1 MRTRVFRLV
10 VGILALLIA
19 SGCILSRHVDR
30 AFTGMHSG
38 PVYKNRIYTGLFL
51 LPLAFV
57 VDLATLPIQFIM
69 LVAAGDD
76 FLAAEDDKQD
86 LRGGA
91 TKEVQLRL
99 ERDPT
104 YAKLKPEQQ
113 TKLREFLLARA
124 RAGGPM
130 PRAYGM
136 TPDGEWVEVPVSE
149 ETRQEM
155 LLRATAA
162 KNR

>member
-10 VGILALLIA
+10 VGILALIVA
-19 SGCILSRHVDR
+19 SGCLLTRHTDR

-76 FLAAEDDKQD
+76 FLAAEDDKD
-86 LRGGA
+86 SPRGGA
-91 TKEVQLRL
+91 SKEVQLRL

-104 YAKLKPEQQ
+104 FAKLKPAEQ
-113 TKLREFLLARA
+113 TKLREFLTARA
-124 RAGGPM
+124 KAGPM

-136 TPDGEWVEVPVSE
+136 TPEGEWVEVPVSE

-155 LLRATAA
+155 LRRATA
-162 KNR
+162 KSR

>member
-10 VGILALLIA
+10 VGVLALLIA
-19 SGCILSRHVDR
+19 SGCILTRHTDR

-76 FLAAEDDKQD
+76 FLAPAEDSVKPTSTT
-86 LRGGA
+86 R
-91 TKEVQLRL
+91 EVQLRL

-104 YAKLKPEQQ
+104 FAKLRPEEQ
-113 TKLREFLLARA
+113 TKLREFLMARA
-124 RAGGPM
+124 KAGGPM

-136 TPDGEWVEVPVSE
+136 TPEGEWVEVPVSE

-155 LLRATAA
+155 LRRATAA
-162 KNR
+162 KR